1 MLLRIEKS
9 LHRCMPLTFFF
20 LGRKSRQSKKR
31 EPVWRKQRK
40 GTFPPRKQLGSPR
53 ATMLGFFLGAV
64 IREKNTRGREAS
76 NSLFFILPIGASTVN
91 FLFFQETQQASGIL
105 EGLYL
110 EASRT
115 LKSSSR
121 KAAQEVEAAAN
132 AAAAAEAAAAPRP
145 PPPSSSRPPL
155 APCAPKQQQQQQR
168 EIGRSSRGDD
178 EANVAQL
185 LPILLLGPSGI
196 GKSRAA
202 RAWASGA
209 SAAADASAASAAAA
223 GSDAEEESN
232 EGGGEN
238 AAPRRFPSTV
248 GADPFLRTMTLPDR
262 RRVAVALWDC
272 GGGGGEGDS
281 GGGGGGGEARGASS
295 PAAACAA
302 LGEAF
307 FSGACAVILAYGS
320 DSSAEAAEASLGS
333 WLQATEAQLELGGSD
348 GSLPSPP
355 VVVVGLRGAS
365 GKGGAEPR
373 GDADEAAARWAAH
386 HSLRHFVDLGAAAS
400 AATLLAL
407 ESAVSS
413 SAAAASLTGGPR
425 EKRWGAADSASDA
438 ADVLGSL
445 KCLGG
450 GGGGGGGT
458 KGKVA
463 AASSAVA
470 GAGR

>member
-1 MLLRIEKS
+1 
-9 LHRCMPLTFFF
+9 
-20 LGRKSRQSKKR
+20 
-31 EPVWRKQRK
+31 
-40 GTFPPRKQLGSPR
+40 
-53 ATMLGFFLGAV
+53 
-64 IREKNTRGREAS
+64 
-76 NSLFFILPIGASTVN
+76 
-91 FLFFQETQQASGIL
+91 
-105 EGLYL
+105 
-110 EASRT
+110 
-115 LKSSSR
+115 
-121 KAAQEVEAAAN
+121 
-132 AAAAAEAAAAPRP
+132 
-145 PPPSSSRPPL
+145 
-155 APCAPKQQQQQQR
+155 
-168 EIGRSSRGDD
+168 
-178 EANVAQL
+178 
-185 LPILLLGPSGI
+185 
-196 GKSRAA
+196 
-202 RAWASGA
+202 
-209 SAAADASAASAAAA
+209 
-223 GSDAEEESN
+223 
-232 EGGGEN
+232 
-238 AAPRRFPSTV
+238 
-248 GADPFLRTMTLPDR
+248 MTLPDR

-333 WLQATEAQLELGGSD
+333 WLQAAEAQLEFGGSD

-355 VVVVGLRGAS
+355 VVVVGLRSAS
-365 GKGGAEPR
+365 GKGGAGPR

-463 AASSAVA
+463 APSSAVA